1 MASRIFLFVCALLA
15 GIFLAFATAAGGVV
29 RIVDEKHGVLFVWTV
44 DEMDKLESA
53 LEELV
58 AERDALRLRVAEY
71 RKSCT

>member
-53 LEELV
+53 LQELID
-58 AERDALRLRVAEY
+58 ERDALKRRVAEY
-71 RKSCT
+71 RKACT